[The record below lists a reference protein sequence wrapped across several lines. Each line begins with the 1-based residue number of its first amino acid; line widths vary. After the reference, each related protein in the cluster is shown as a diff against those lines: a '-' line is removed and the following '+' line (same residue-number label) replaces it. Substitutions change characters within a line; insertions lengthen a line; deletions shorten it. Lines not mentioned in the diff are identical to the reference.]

1 VPSGSTEAGAL
12 APQPS
17 ERWSAVAPRRADL
30 FIALALVGLANGLFG
45 PIAES
50 IAANGLQDAV
60 LTTFGVSAIVWLAAP
75 IALWGLRGDLR
86 RPSWR
91 DYLVAAATAL
101 GFCIPNPQVSWAVLA
116 GLALYLRHTSDD
128 AAARTA
134 ALTLFAVT
142 VPMFWSKLLFL
153 FFDHWILLLD
163 ATLVSL
169 LTGLHQEGNAL
180 KLGGQGWGYL
190 IIAGPCSAF
199 ANLSLMAPCWM
210 AFQQDRGQQAPGRL
224 GWAFIGLAAV
234 IAINIMRISLIGLY
248 PDRYELLHGPK
259 GAGVAAWLTAAAII
273 LSCHMGA
280 RNDARPA

>member
-1 VPSGSTEAGAL
+1 MPSGSAETAAL
-12 APQPS
+12 APQRS
-17 ERWSAVAPRRADL
+17 ARSSAVVLRRADL
-30 FIALALVGLANGLFG
+30 FIALGLVGLANGLSG

-50 IAANGLQDAV
+50 TAASGLQDAV

-86 RPSWR
+86 QPSR
-91 DYLVAAATAL
+91 GDYLAAAVAGI
-101 GFCIPNPQVSWAVLA
+101 GFCVPNPQVSWAVLA
-116 GLALYLRHTSDD
+116 GLALYLRRTSDD
-128 AAARTA
+128 ATARTA
-134 ALTLFAVT
+134 ALTLLAVT

-153 FFDHWILLLD
+153 LFDHWILLLD
-163 ATLVSL
+163 AALVSL

-180 KLGGQGWGYL
+180 KLAGQGWGYL

-210 AFQQDRGQQAPGRL
+210 VFQQGRAKPAPGRL

-234 IAINIMRISLIGLY
+234 IAINITRISLIGLH
-248 PDRYELLHGPK
+248 PDRYELLHGPT
-259 GAGVAAWLTAAAII
+259 GAGVAAWLTAAVIV

-280 RNDARPA
+280 RNDARPV

>member
-1 VPSGSTEAGAL
+1 M
-12 APQPS
+12 
-17 ERWSAVAPRRADL
+17 APRRADL
-30 FIALALVGLANGLFG
+30 FIALGLVGLANGLFG

-60 LTTFGVSAIVWLAAP
+60 LATFGVSAIVWLAAP
-75 IALWGLRGDLR
+75 IALWGLRRDLR
-86 RPSWR
+86 QPSRR
-91 DYLVAAATAL
+91 DYLVAAAVAT
-101 GFCIPNPQVSWAVLA
+101 GFCVPNPQVSWGVLA
-116 GLALYLRHTSDD
+116 GLALYLRHTSYDPE
-128 AAARTA
+128 ARRA

-142 VPMFWSKLLFL
+142 VPMFWSELLFL

-163 ATLVSL
+163 AALVSL

-210 AFQQDRGQQAPGRL
+210 VFQQDRAEQAPARL
-224 GWAFIGLAAV
+224 EWAFIGLAAV
-234 IAINIMRISLIGLY
+234 IAINIIRISLIGLH

-259 GAGVAAWLTAAAII
+259 GAGVAAWLTAVAII
-273 LSCHMGA
+273 LSCYMGA
-280 RNDARPA
+280 RSYARPA